1 MTLSAVS
8 LRRAGCFGLG
18 IALALG
24 CLPSGASAQARTA
37 PEFSVYRGP
46 GCLGR
51 ARIAAFEA
59 FAGRKVQR
67 TVDALN
73 QQTWP
78 ELRSSIPWVV
88 SCWKDSGLALTLSVP
103 MLTFRDRGT
112 LADGVAGNYDDIFL
126 TTARQLIANGYAD
139 AVVRIAW
146 EFNGDWMPWRADKD
160 PQNYVAYFRRIVSL
174 MRSVP
179 GQKFKF
185 EWTPNHGRHKIDPT
199 KVYPGDDCV
208 DIIGMDVY
216 DEIWNEG
223 MRDPVARWA
232 YYRDQPFGLAW
243 HRDFAA
249 AHGKP
254 LAFSEWGVGTRPDG
268 HGSGDDPY
276 FVEQMAAWIAA
287 VKPLYHN
294 YWDDPSPTYDAE
306 LSSGRFPLAAAAFKR
321 AFANSAAGESAK

>member
-1 MTLSAVS
+1 MALAAIPFR
-8 LRRAGCFGLG
+8 LAGCFSLFV
-18 IALALG
+18 ALAAG
-24 CLPSGASAQARTA
+24 CVVSGSFAQARA
-37 PEFSVYRGP
+37 EPEFSVYRGP

-51 ARIAAFEA
+51 DRIKTFET
-59 FAGRKVQR
+59 FSGRKVQR

-73 QQTWP
+73 QQTWA
-78 ELRSSIPWVV
+78 EMRSSIPWVI

-103 MLTFRDRGT
+103 MLTFRDTGT
-112 LADGVAGNYDDIFL
+112 LADGVAGKYDDIFL
-126 TTARQLIANGYAD
+126 LSARHLVANGFSD

-146 EFNGDWMPWRADKD
+146 EFNGHWMPWRADKD
-160 PQNYVAYFRRIVSL
+160 PENYVNYFRRIVAL
-174 MRSVP
+174 MRSIP

-185 EWTPNHGRHKIDPT
+185 EWTPGHGLHKIAPP
-199 KVYPGDDCV
+199 KVYPGDDYV

-216 DEIWNEG
+216 DEIWNES

-249 AHGKP
+249 AHRKP
-254 LAFSEWGVGTRPDG
+254 LAYSEWGVGTRPDG

-276 FVEQMAAWIAA
+276 FVQQMAAWIAT

-306 LSSGRFPLAAAAFKR
+306 LSSGRFPRAAAAFQQ
-321 AFANSAAGESAK
+321 AFGKPPHDSR